1 MMLSVV
7 SAHADAIYSTTFDT
21 VDEFNTWT
29 VVDANSDGAT
39 WLFNEEGSPSK
50 VAYKYDYFN
59 SGDDWLISPAITPTE
74 TGTLIVKYTFVG
86 SPYGESMEVFSG
98 TGHPVDD
105 ITKKE
110 STYDHIVKHEQAGYS
125 LQARKAGE
133 PFHCAFPATSTA
145 YTDSLF
151 LCSVTFLSISTLRVV

>member
-1 MMLSVV
+1 MLLMMLSVV

-98 TGHPVDD
+98 TGNTVDD
-105 ITKKE
+105 MTKKG
-110 STYDHIVKHEQAGYS
+110 SHV
-125 LQARKAGE
+125 R
-133 PFHCAFPATSTA
+133 
-145 YTDSLF
+145 
-151 LCSVTFLSISTLRVV
+151 